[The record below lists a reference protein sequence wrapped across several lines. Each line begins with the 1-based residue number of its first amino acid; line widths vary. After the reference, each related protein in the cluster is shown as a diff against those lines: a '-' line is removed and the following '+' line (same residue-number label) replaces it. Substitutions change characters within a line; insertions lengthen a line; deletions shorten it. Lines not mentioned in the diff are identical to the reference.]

1 MKAKLSLLLMSAAL
15 LAGSFMLLRQYTLS
29 SAQEGLAIPLPT
41 PGPPPV
47 LPTRVQPLVDTVTTA
62 EAAFQ
67 RAIEYD
73 RAIETYRSS
82 PLALEINAASV
93 GGVPSNVIVEAFTT
107 RQEASDIYPDL
118 GVFPQP
124 EDADEPVW
132 IVFID
137 GKADVVNLG
146 APWLRE
152 KVRNTL
158 YVISRRDGGILSIAY
173 NIDSK
178 SSKP

>member
-1 MKAKLSLLLMSAAL
+1 MK
-15 LAGSFMLLRQYTLS
+15 
-29 SAQEGLAIPLPT
+29 ENI
-41 PGPPPV
+41 
-47 LPTRVQPLVDTVTTA
+47 D
-62 EAAFQ
+62 
-67 RAIEYD
+67 
-73 RAIETYRSS
+73 SS

-146 APWLRE
+146 APWRGE
-152 KVRNTL
+152 KVSKYLAGGRGGWVAIKGGEEGGGGGGGGGGEYLLRQQSIRNRQE
-158 YVISRRDGGILSIAY
+158 VGVAVDEDRAM
-173 NIDSK
+173 
-178 SSKP
+178 